1 MSAGR
6 SARPAPRAAPTRP
19 APQPG
24 MDEYDTGIG

>member
-24 MDEYDTGIG
+24 MDHMIQE